1 MTEDKTKYGEVAE
14 AMVARKL
21 KELPAEFS
29 VIANVDIADKGRNS
43 ELDTVVVTPTG
54 VIVVLEV
61 KAGDLQA
68 DDRGRIVRDYS
79 DGKQTD
85 VAKQLGKQSAI
96 ARSRL
101 AGLGKNLTIRSFLV
115 LPTGHLEGEGI
126 GIDRNRVIDC
136 ESFSDLC
143 RIIRDCDRL
152 PRTGAVSKDQIVEF
166 LQNHCVVRQSL
177 SSISDTLDVRSRE
190 LSSGLATWVPRIES
204 PIAVVEVMAPAGAGK
219 TQLALALLE
228 KAAHEKR
235 SAWYINFTRNIVQ
248 RLQRH
253 PINQHVD
260 FIGTF
265 HELALDQTQATS
277 PAELNA
283 QDLPRY
289 FDELAKSFV
298 LQLQSEKYAVDC
310 IVVDD
315 AQDLKTEWIV
325 ALTNALSESGTFY
338 VLSDPNIGNAQKIE
352 FSESVKVTSD
362 ETARVPK
369 NIARVINELGVI
381 KGAIVSQSPFEGE
394 VPSFRT
400 YDGPASLLKETRA
413 AVDEARRAGFSDD
426 QIAILSMKGLRSS
439 DILCSPTLGT
449 KKYTLKQPLSEFKNG
464 RQLFSNGS
472 LFNDTVRRFKGL
484 QAPCVILTEVD
495 FEDFD
500 DTAASLLYLGMTRA
514 SMSLTLVLS
523 ERFAQKLAAR
533 L

>member
-1 MTEDKTKYGEVAE
+1 MMEVKAKYGDVAE

-29 VIANVDIADKGRNS
+29 VIANVDIADRDRNS

-68 DDRGRIVRDYS
+68 DERGRIVRDYS
-79 DGKQTD
+79 NGKQTD

-101 AGLGKNLTIRSFLV
+101 TALGKNLTIRSFLV
-115 LPTGHLEGEGI
+115 LPTGHLEGDGI

-136 ESFSDLC
+136 DRFADLC
-143 RIIRDCDRL
+143 RIIHDCDRL
-152 PRTGAVSKDQIVEF
+152 VRAVDIPKAQIVEF

-177 SSISDTLDVRSRE
+177 SSISETLDVRTRE
-190 LSSGLATWVPRIES
+190 LSSGLGTWVPRIDS

-228 KAAHEKR
+228 KAVRGKR
-235 SAWYINFTRNIVQ
+235 SAWYINSTRNIVE
-248 RLQRH
+248 RLQNH

-265 HELALDQTQATS
+265 HELAIEKTRAKN
-277 PAELNA
+277 PADIEPHQLSEFFDKVA
-283 QDLPRY
+283 QD
-289 FDELAKSFV
+289 FV
-298 LQLQSEKYAVDC
+298 HSLQEQDYGIDC

-315 AQDLKTEWIV
+315 AQDLKSDRV
-325 ALTNALSESGTFY
+325 AALTNALSETGTFY
-338 VLSDPNIGNAQKIE
+338 VLSDPNFAKGNRVE
-352 FSESVKVTSD
+352 FSESVKITSD

-369 NIARVINELGVI
+369 NIARVINELGLVS
-381 KGAIVSQSPFEGE
+381 GSIVSQSPYEGE
-394 VPSFRT
+394 VPAFRT
-400 YDGPASLLKETRA
+400 YSGPASLLKETRA
-413 AVDEARRAGFSDD
+413 AVDEAREAGFADD
-426 QIAILSMKGLRSS
+426 QIAVLSLKGLHSS
-439 DILCSPTLGT
+439 DILCSPTLGS

-464 RQLFSNGS
+464 RQLFSDGS

-495 FEDFD
+495 FEEFD

-514 SMSLTLVLS
+514 SMSLTFVLS
-523 ERFAQKLAAR
+523 ERFAEKLAAR

>member
-1 MTEDKTKYGEVAE
+1 MTEGKIRYGDVAE
-14 AMVARKL
+14 AMVSDRL
-21 KELPAEFS
+21 KELPPEFS

-61 KAGDLQA
+61 KAGDLEA

-101 AGLGKNLTIRSFLV
+101 ASLGKNLTIRSFLV

-126 GIDRNRVIDC
+126 GIDRDRVIDC
-136 ESFSDLC
+136 ERFDDLC
-143 RIIRDCDRL
+143 QIIRDCDRL
-152 PRTGAVSKDQIVEF
+152 IRAGDIPKEQIVQF

-228 KAAHEKR
+228 KAAYEKR
-235 SAWYINFTRNIVQ
+235 SAWYINSTRNIVQ
-248 RLQRH
+248 RLQSH

-277 PAELNA
+277 PAELDA

-439 DILCSPTLGT
+439 DIICSPTLGT